1 MPAPLCIRL
10 SGRGAP
16 IDCLTII
23 ARHHGQVLTFTATET
38 HVTGF
43 TIERESEYHTP
54 RLAGELLAWRNLPSG
69 IRDYVTPMMGG

>member
-10 SGRGAP
+10 SGQGAP

-23 ARHHGQVLTFTATET
+23 ARHHGCVLTIMVTEMR
-38 HVTGF
+38 VTGF

-54 RLAGELLAWRNLPSG
+54 RLAGELLAWRDLPSS
-69 IRDYVTPMMGG
+69 IRDYVSPMIGG